1 MEDVTEKYSN
11 MIQSFECDFSLL
23 DIKQRSKV
31 ITKKFQVDQRLIK
44 DIEHL
49 KELSFGL
56 RYGKIKIVQG
66 NNL

>member
-11 MIQSFECDFSLL
+11 MIQSFDFSLL

-44 DIEHL
+44 DIELL

>member
-31 ITKKFQVDQRLIK
+31 ITKK
-44 DIEHL
+44 
-49 KELSFGL
+49 SFGL